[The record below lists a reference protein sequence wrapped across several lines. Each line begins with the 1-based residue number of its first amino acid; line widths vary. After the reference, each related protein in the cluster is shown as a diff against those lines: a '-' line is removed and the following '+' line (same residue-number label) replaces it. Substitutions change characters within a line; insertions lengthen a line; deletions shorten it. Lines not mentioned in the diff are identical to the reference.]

1 MTPPEQ
7 PEVSSFACE
16 DIGVMAQHTGPLSS
30 SAGFE
35 AKRINLENIREETA
49 ESFSSG
55 DEGGGEGRA
64 VASKGSARSGGR
76 SGR

>member
-1 MTPPEQ
+1 
-7 PEVSSFACE
+7 
-16 DIGVMAQHTGPLSS
+16 MAQHTGPLSS

-55 DEGGGEGRA
+55 DEGGEGRI

-76 SGR
+76 SGRRS